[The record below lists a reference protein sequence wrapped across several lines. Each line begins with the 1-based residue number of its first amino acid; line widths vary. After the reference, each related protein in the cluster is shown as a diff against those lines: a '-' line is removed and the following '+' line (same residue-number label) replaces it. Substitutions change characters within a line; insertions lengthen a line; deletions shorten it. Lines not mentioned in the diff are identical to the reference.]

1 MVNKII
7 FSFYLAVIA
16 TLCNCQDLPLV
27 VDTTLEW
34 SVMYGFYSPLG
45 VEKHTYYFNIQGDS
59 VVNDINYKIVR
70 GNYFEPLLIRED
82 STKVYVLDDLYP
94 ERVLYDFSLKV
105 GDTIVQKTM
114 FGNDYDWVVQEIDS
128 IEIESVYR
136 KQIHL
141 DHINYNLPDTWIE
154 GIGST
159 YGLVTPGNFVIDA
172 GTALL
177 CVKRDFQNIYSNP
190 AYDTCYIYASV
201 EKTST
206 DKSLITIYPNPAK
219 EILHLKSDLEL
230 ESYRILDISGKLIK
244 TGMLTQDYKIEL
256 SEIRA
261 GFYIIVVN
269 YHDDKYVAK
278 VLIE

>member
-1 MVNKII
+1 MVKKII
-7 FSFYLAVIA
+7 FSFCLAINA
-16 TLCNCQDLPLV
+16 IHIHSQDLPLA

-34 SVMYGFYSPLG
+34 SVMYGLYSPLG
-45 VEKHTYYFNIQGDS
+45 TEKRTHYINIQGDS
-59 VVNDINYKIVR
+59 IVNDISYKRIN
-70 GNYFEPLLIRED
+70 GHPFEQFLIRED
-82 STKVYVLDDLYP
+82 RTKVYLLDVFSQ
-94 ERVLYDFSLKV
+94 ERILYDFSLDI
-105 GDTIVQKTM
+105 GDTITQINM
-114 FGNDYDWVVQEIDS
+114 FGVEAEWFVQEIDS
-128 IEIESVYR
+128 IEIEGIYR

-141 DHINYNLPDTWIE
+141 SHINNIISDTWIE

-159 YGLVTPGNFVIDA
+159 FGLVTPGNSVIDA

-177 CVKRDFQNIYSNP
+177 CVKRNLQNIYSNP
-190 AYDTCYIYASV
+190 DYDTCYIYAADN
-201 EKTST
+201 KTST
-206 DKSLITIYPNPAK
+206 DNSLITIYPNPVK
-219 EILHLKSDLEL
+219 EVLHLKSDVEL
-230 ESYRILDISGKLIK
+230 ESYRIIDISGKLIK